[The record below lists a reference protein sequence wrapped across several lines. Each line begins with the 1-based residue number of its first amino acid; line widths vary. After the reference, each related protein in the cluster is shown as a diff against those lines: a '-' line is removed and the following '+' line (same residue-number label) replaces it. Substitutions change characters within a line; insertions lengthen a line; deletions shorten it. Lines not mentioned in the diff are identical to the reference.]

1 MKQMLGITMK
11 CNIKL
16 FHKNNAWK
24 MNKKQR
30 VEGTEGRSGRI
41 EGNTILVGDAER

>member
-1 MKQMLGITMK
+1 
-11 CNIKL
+11 
-16 FHKNNAWK
+16 

-41 EGNTILVGDAER
+41 EGNTILVGDAEIRGQSKYSMKHQGPRCAFN